1 MLIEPIDPKTGK
13 KMPARLLMPDKH
25 FGTNPAKNYYKP
37 DLTKYPAHYKQKF
50 LNHMLDKACP
60 GDWMDFANFADSPCF
75 VRLKKHLKTR
85 YLKSLET
92 LVLARSK
99 ENAKSYAD
107 WIKKVL
113 KTMKPKGEMHPVGN
127 IPGRV
132 LQKLKKQPQLALVVA
147 DDTVIAH
154 MYRDKKQNRGA
165 TLTIEE
171 IQSIPEKFKT
181 SNWYID
187 KENPALLMTWIRT
200 KDQYL
205 KVVINL
211 DYKIDNKKDLIA
223 NHITTSGVVK
233 RDNLETNK
241 RYEKI

>member
-1 MLIEPIDPKTGK
+1 
-13 KMPARLLMPDKH
+13 MPDKH
-25 FGTNPAKNYYKP
+25 FETNPAKSYYKP

-85 YLKSLET
+85 DLKSLET

-107 WIKKVL
+107 WVQNTL
-113 KTMKPKGEMHPVGN
+113 KTMKPKGELHPVGN

-132 LQKLKKQPQLALVVA
+132 LHKLKKQPELALVVV
-147 DDTVIAH
+147 DDRIIAH
-154 MYRDKKQNRGA
+154 MYRETKQKRGA
-165 TLTIEE
+165 VLTIEE
-171 IQSIPEKFKT
+171 IQSIPEKFKI
-181 SNWYID
+181 SDWYID
-187 KENPALLMTWIRT
+187 KQKSNLLMTWIRY
-200 KDQYL
+200 KDQWL
-205 KVVINL
+205 KVAINL
-211 DYKIDNKKDLIA
+211 DYKIDNKKELIA
-223 NHITTSGVVK
+223 NQVMTSGVVK
-233 RDNLETNK
+233 KFNIREK